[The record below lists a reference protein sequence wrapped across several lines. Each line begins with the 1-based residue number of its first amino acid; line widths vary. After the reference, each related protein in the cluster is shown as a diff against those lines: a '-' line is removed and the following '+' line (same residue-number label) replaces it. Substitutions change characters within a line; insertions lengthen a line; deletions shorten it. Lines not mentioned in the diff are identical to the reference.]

1 MTAIELP
8 SNALMATYPELVRP
22 VRYDLCSERLID
34 VRVRRELVHSQFPSS
49 HARFNQGHF
58 AHPSNREAKTLRA
71 VNHCCAKW
79 RAAVRT
85 KLCRRP
91 PARHH
96 ASNAFVAMNV
106 SIATGTPT
114 THRIRSRPVRS
125 TFSLSQ
131 ARTVA
136 RHCSQSSNLAAPWVL
151 HSKIQ
156 GHNNSRS
163 STRPIILPK
172 SLQYCVH
179 SVCVSACANAGHCT
193 FNRDAD
199 RQPIHRHY
207 QVHECAT
214 MINGPAPP
222 RSQPKQQKRWA
233 REIYRMGP
241 VVRTNET
248 GVPRFACHTR
258 SGRR

>member
-1 MTAIELP
+1 M
-8 SNALMATYPELVRP
+8 
-22 VRYDLCSERLID
+22 D
-34 VRVRRELVHSQFPSS
+34 VRVRRGRVHLQFPSS
-49 HARFNQGHF
+49 HARFDQGHF
-58 AHPSNREAKTLRA
+58 AHQSNREAKTLRA
-71 VNHCCAKW
+71 VNQCCANW

-85 KLCRRP
+85 KLCHRP

-96 ASNAFVAMNV
+96 AGNASVAMNI

-114 THRIRSRPVRS
+114 THRIRSRPMRS
-125 TFSLSQ
+125 TFSSSQ
-131 ARTVA
+131 AHTVE
-136 RHCSQSSNLAAPWVL
+136 RPCGQSSTLLAPWVL
-151 HSKIQ
+151 HSKIL
-156 GHNNSRS
+156 GNNNTQS

-172 SLQYCVH
+172 SLRYCVN
-179 SVCVSACANAGHCT
+179 SVCASAYLNAGRCT

-222 RSQPKQQKRWA
+222 QSQPKQQTRWGK
-233 REIYRMGP
+233 EIYRMGP